1 MELLHV
7 RELIHVTHR
16 GLENL
21 LHVWMLNYRSGSG
34 VKLHSNKVE
43 TGLSPWCLTEGWHAV
58 IVWFE
63 FWVFGNIMK
72 RCGYGKIVK
81 VLLTYDSTSLAYY
94 KTSYI

>member
-43 TGLSPWCLTEGWHAV
+43 TGLSPWCLTEG
-58 IVWFE
+58 
-63 FWVFGNIMK
+63 
-72 RCGYGKIVK
+72 
-81 VLLTYDSTSLAYY
+81 
-94 KTSYI
+94 